1 MVLKLLART
10 NFRENSQKS
19 WISQNVKP
27 AKFDTFKVIQ
37 RHENVV
43 TYTIKK
49 SQNPEKVWTLHRKML
64 MPVNHTL
71 QTVDEAPNIYPMKIK
86 FQKKVKSAIRKEAI
100 EQGQEDLS
108 KPSDASESDE
118 EQLELTQTQL
128 LQLHSITPHVP
139 K

>member
-1 MVLKLLART
+1 M
-10 NFRENSQKS
+10 
-19 WISQNVKP
+19 
-27 AKFDTFKVIQ
+27 
-37 RHENVV
+37 
-43 TYTIKK
+43 TYTVKK
-49 SQNPEKVWTLHRKML
+49 ILQPEKVWTLHRKML

-86 FQKKVKSAIRKEAI
+86 FQKKVKSAMRKEAI

>member
-1 MVLKLLART
+1 M
-10 NFRENSQKS
+10 
-19 WISQNVKP
+19 
-27 AKFDTFKVIQ
+27 
-37 RHENVV
+37 

-49 SQNPEKVWTLHRKML
+49 ILQPEKVWTLHRKML

-86 FQKKVKSAIRKEAI
+86 FQKKVMRKEAI

-128 LQLHSITPHVP
+128 L
-139 K
+139 